1 MTKTDVP
8 IKDLAQQCFSAVF
21 RTDTDKPGFHHFDLG
36 KNNTPF
42 EFRTIMT
49 TLKKE
54 LSLLSETHFSK
65 KLSYHWLVRFDQQVN
80 TPFHVDNAGDQSF
93 LLLGYEPSEVESE
106 LHIADYHAFA
116 KANDHEH
123 IVNFTPVFKEDE
135 SLLVPF
141 TTKLKSFDKEAYHIV
156 IMNNSNATL
165 PAETLG
171 VYHKAVIVKQDFS
184 KSRVVNSMVLNM
196 TSEDRSIEDRQRE
209 EKYLNTTA
217 ISK

>member
-36 KNNTPF
+36 KNNTPL

-54 LSLLSETHFSK
+54 LSKLSETNFGE
-65 KLSYHWLVRFDQQVN
+65 KLNYHWLVRFDQQVN

-106 LHIADYHAFA
+106 LHIADYHAF
-116 KANDHEH
+116 
-123 IVNFTPVFKEDE
+123 
-135 SLLVPF
+135 
-141 TTKLKSFDKEAYHIV
+141 TK
-156 IMNNSNATL
+156 
-165 PAETLG
+165 
-171 VYHKAVIVKQDFS
+171 
-184 KSRVVNSMVLNM
+184 
-196 TSEDRSIEDRQRE
+196 
-209 EKYLNTTA
+209 
-217 ISK
+217 

>member
-1 MTKTDVP
+1 MTKTDVS
-8 IKDLAQQCFSAVF
+8 IEKLAQQCFSAVF

-116 KANDHEH
+116 KANDQEH
-123 IVNFTPVFKEDE
+123 IANFTPVFKEDE
-135 SLLVPF
+135 SLLVSF
-141 TTKLKSFDKEAYHIV
+141 TTKLKLFDKEAYHIV
-156 IMNNSNATL
+156 IMNNCNATL

-171 VYHKAVIVKQDFS
+171 VYHKALIVKQDFS

-196 TSEDRSIEDRQRE
+196 TSEDRSIEDCQME